1 MIKKNDYAELEVI
14 DTTNLGAGIA
24 KLEGLTVFVNGGV
37 TGDKVRAK
45 IIKVTKSYLVARIE
59 EFIQRS
65 SKRSDNVDCPVF
77 SRCGGCAFRHV
88 SYEYELEIKKNYV
101 KSCMKKSG
109 LDEVEVKDV
118 LTTGKTCGY
127 RNKIQ
132 YPVSSSGVG
141 YYAAKSHE
149 VIKSEKSCPLHDPV
163 FDPVIEKITEFIKE
177 NGISVYDEESG
188 KGCVRHIYLRC
199 TSGDDKKVM
208 VCLVIN
214 AKSLKNAEELVRS
227 LREIESVSGI
237 MLCHNMKS
245 TNVILSEEFTLLWG
259 SEYIVDDL
267 LGLEFKISPLSFYQV
282 NHDGAELLYKTALD
296 MAEIKKG
303 DTLVDLFCGTGTIGL
318 YMKKNSEAQ
327 RLVGVEIIEDAVKN
341 ARENAKANGVE
352 NAQFVC
358 GDANSSE
365 IKGADI
371 IVIDPPRKGAS
382 PELVKQISELSPRQ
396 VVYISCDP
404 ATLARDMAIFK
415 TFGYTA
421 ESVTP
426 VDMFPRT
433 AHVESVVCLARKSG
447 GNQ

>member
-1 MIKKNDYAELEVI
+1 MNQVI
-14 DTTNLGAGIA
+14 YNLINNAI
-24 KLEGLTVFVNGGV
+24 
-37 TGDKVRAK
+37 
-45 IIKVTKSYLVARIE
+45 
-59 EFIQRS
+59 
-65 SKRSDNVDCPVF
+65 
-77 SRCGGCAFRHV
+77 
-88 SYEYELEIKKNYV
+88 NY
-101 KSCMKKSG
+101 
-109 LDEVEVKDV
+109 
-118 LTTGKTCGY
+118 T
-127 RNKIQ
+127 
-132 YPVSSSGVG
+132 
-141 YYAAKSHE
+141 
-149 VIKSEKSCPLHDPV
+149 
-163 FDPVIEKITEFIKE
+163 
-177 NGISVYDEESG
+177 
-188 KGCVRHIYLRC
+188 
-199 TSGDDKKVM
+199 GDDKKVM

-371 IVIDPPRKGAS
+371 IVIDPQRKGAS
-382 PELVKQISELSPRQ
+382 PELVKQIAALSPRQ

-415 TFGYTA
+415 EFGYTA
-421 ESVTP
+421 ESVTT

-433 AHVESVVCLARKSG
+433 THVESVVCLARK
-447 GNQ
+447 